1 VTVEVVPRSHICGQS
16 LFLNNNGENRKTR
29 AACNCKKQMLIQN
42 CHSDKGKA
50 FLQKTILSN
59 TFAYVDKTI
68 FNENST
74 VTVKTRAT

>member
-1 VTVEVVPRSHICGQS
+1 
-16 LFLNNNGENRKTR
+16 
-29 AACNCKKQMLIQN
+29 MLIQN

-59 TFAYVDKTI
+59 TFAYVDKTL

-74 VTVKTRAT
+74 VTVKTRTT